1 MRGTNST
8 SLASSIVPIR
18 TGSRSVFTL
27 VKSIVDPAIAVLCLL
42 GATTLAGQPLRAQE
56 MVLAVLV
63 FSLTYPGSVPFRVY
77 PPGFIRQLLGSW
89 GLVMG
94 LLLLFGLMIDALL
107 QFDQNVLAAWTIA
120 TPLVQAGAHWVSPLM
135 LRK

>member
-27 VKSIVDPAIAVLCLL
+27 VKSIVDPALAVLCLL

-56 MVLAVLV
+56 MVLAVLEKKI
-63 FSLTYPGSVPFRVY
+63 T
-77 PPGFIRQLLGSW
+77 
-89 GLVMG
+89 
-94 LLLLFGLMIDALL
+94 
-107 QFDQNVLAAWTIA
+107 
-120 TPLVQAGAHWVSPLM
+120 
-135 LRK
+135 